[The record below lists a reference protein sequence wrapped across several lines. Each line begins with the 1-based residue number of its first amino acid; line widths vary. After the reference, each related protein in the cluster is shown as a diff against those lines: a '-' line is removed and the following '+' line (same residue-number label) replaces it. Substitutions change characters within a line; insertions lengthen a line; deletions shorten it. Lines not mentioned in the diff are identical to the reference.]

1 MNYYLDY
8 ILYQN
13 FINHE
18 GTERA
23 ELSHAIA
30 ESAMPLLRD
39 SMRIT
44 KAVPGEPV
52 EMEVTG
58 TLPIAGY
65 VAGYPVTQEML
76 QHLRWVNEYKAQ
88 GKRYPQPRRRRSKAR
103 MSKEWRN
110 KV

>member
-1 MNYYLDY
+1 MNYLYY

-13 FINHE
+13 FVNRE
-18 GTERA
+18 DAERA

-30 ESAMPLLRD
+30 ESAMPLLWD
-39 SMRIT
+39 SMKIV
-44 KAVPGEPV
+44 KAVPGEPI
-52 EMEVTG
+52 EMTIES
-58 TLPIAGY
+58 LPIAGY

-88 GKRYPQPRRRRSKAR
+88 GKRYPRPRRRRSKAR